1 MKRFNVF
8 FQVKGEDIFGGMI
21 MKTYRIVPQVIILL
35 ISFALVISGC
45 GRRPTPRPAG
55 SSIGTIELVT
65 NTVHQNQKQVV
76 GTNNL
81 AQNDSVRLFGGG
93 ESLLNFGSDM
103 ILRLFN
109 DTQLGGVR
117 TSNAPGT
124 PLVVKMTL
132 LAGGFAGRTYKP
144 GARPTFNTPNNAQI
158 NVFGTSFFIV
168 YDPEQDLT
176 TAGNFEGS
184 MEIQAGGSEPTP
196 IQSGFMRQAQGGDP
210 PTPEVEIPFSM
221 TEFEDMARQFQSPV
235 AVVNEA
241 VVVEAEPIDS
251 EPPVIEVLQVEP
263 NRLLVGPECPDS
275 PNEVEVTYTLFEES
289 EIYDTATEWDI
300 GELSGTGPVK
310 RIDDQTYIS
319 TVGPVDVTGT
329 LIIFVEAVDEF
340 GNFAR
345 SGPFPVE
352 VVKCIG

>member
-1 MKRFNVF
+1 
-8 FQVKGEDIFGGMI
+8 
-21 MKTYRIVPQVIILL
+21 MKTHRFVPQVTILL

-45 GRRPTPRPAG
+45 GRRSTPIPAG

-65 NTVHQNQKQVV
+65 NSVHQNQKQVT

-81 AQNDSVRLFGGG
+81 AQNDSVRLFNGG
-93 ESLLNFGSDM
+93 EGLLNFGSDM

-168 YDPEQDLT
+168 YDPDQDLT
-176 TAGNFEGS
+176 TAGNFDGD
-184 MEIQAGGSEPTP
+184 MEIQAGGSSSVP
-196 IQSGFMRQAQGGDP
+196 IPPGFLRQAQGNNQP
-210 PTPEVEIPFSM
+210 SSEVPIPFSR

-241 VVVEAEPIDS
+241 VVVEAEPIDT

-275 PNEVEVTYTLFEES
+275 PNIVEVTYTLFEES
-289 EIYDTATEWDI
+289 EIFDTAIEWEI
-300 GELSGTGPVK
+300 GDLSGTAPVE
-310 RIDDQTYIS
+310 RIDDETYIAF
-319 TVGPVDVTGT
+319 VGPVDMTGT

-345 SGPFPVE
+345 SEQYNVAVE
-352 VVKCIG
+352 KCIG

>member
-1 MKRFNVF
+1 
-8 FQVKGEDIFGGMI
+8 
-21 MKTYRIVPQVIILL
+21 MKTHRIIPQVTFLL
-35 ISFALVISGC
+35 VSFALVISGC
-45 GRRPTPRPAG
+45 GRRPTPIPAG

-65 NTVHQNQKQVV
+65 NSVHQNQVQVT

-81 AQNDSVRLFGGG
+81 VQNDSVRLFNGG
-93 ESLLNFGSDM
+93 EGLLNFGSDM

-168 YDPEQDLT
+168 YDPDQDLT
-176 TAGNFEGS
+176 TAGNFDGG
-184 MEIQAGGSEPTP
+184 MEMQAGGSSPVP
-196 IQSGFMRQAQGGDP
+196 IPPGSLRQAQGNNQP
-210 PTPEVEIPFSM
+210 SPEVPIPFSR

-241 VVVEAEPIDS
+241 VVVEAELIDT

-275 PNEVEVTYTLFEES
+275 PNIVEVTYTLFEES
-289 EIYDTATEWDI
+289 EIFDTAIEWEI
-300 GELSGTGPVK
+300 GDLSGTAPVE
-310 RIDDQTYIS
+310 RIDDETYIAF
-319 TVGPVDVTGT
+319 VGPVDMTGT

-345 SGPFPVE
+345 SEQYNVAVE
-352 VVKCIG
+352 KCIG